1 MQLSRDFRMQA
12 VSECSLSYDPT
23 TDNNA
28 EIFYSSFRCKHL
40 CESLRIR
47 KRGQESKELR
57 VVSVVVNCWVKK
69 CRSVHFVTWTSDV
82 SVYIAAQRP
91 DFTANKQLE

>member
-1 MQLSRDFRMQA
+1 MQA

-28 EIFYSSFRCKHL
+28 EIFYSSFRCKNL

-47 KRGQESKELR
+47 ERGQQSKELR
-57 VVSVVVNCWVKK
+57 VVSVVVNCWVKN

-82 SVYIAAQRP
+82 SVSVCLYRGP
-91 DFTANKQLE
+91 TS